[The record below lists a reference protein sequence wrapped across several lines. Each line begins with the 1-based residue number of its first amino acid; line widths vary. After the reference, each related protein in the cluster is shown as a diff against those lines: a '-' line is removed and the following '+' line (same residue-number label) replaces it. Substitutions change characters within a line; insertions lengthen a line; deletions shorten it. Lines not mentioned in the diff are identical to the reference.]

1 MINFTEFV
9 AGEQD
14 DSSGT
19 VSTNI
24 RNTGYELISQI
35 CKNGKENAF
44 KYILSLNTNEDL
56 NKFNLFNIDR
66 NNSTYVSTI
75 DIKNVLKI
83 EGVMWIVG
91 SIGVLFMKH
100 VKCEARYLKRGV
112 GANSSME
119 VYLCTCISV
128 FTCIIY
134 MVVSVFIYMHL

>member
-1 MINFTEFV
+1 MTISEFV

-35 CKNGKENAF
+35 CKKGKENAF

-56 NKFNLFNIDR
+56 NKFNLFNINR

-91 SIGVLFMKH
+91 SIGVLYMKH
-100 VKCEARYLKRGV
+100 VKCEARFLKRGG

-119 VYLCTCISV
+119 VYLCICILV
-128 FTCIIY
+128 FISIIF
-134 MVVSVFIYMHL
+134 MVVSVFIYMHI